1 MRRGQFTRST
11 RLWGSFGLA
20 VLLAG
25 VAVLGGACSGESVTG
40 VQAAQQRVSDA
51 EKAVEEAKAALTQA
65 NSAFCTQTKD
75 YITAID
81 RYGKVFSDDAAT
93 VGDVKTLG
101 ADLAQPRESTVAS
114 AQAVL
119 DAHEALNKANQE
131 LADAR
136 AALAS
141 VQASASG
148 KPGTTPPSTPSL
160 ATPSSPEVPTAS
172 VDRVKQA
179 EADLEAATQ
188 KVTEQTPVKEA
199 GETFNSAAFAL
210 EVSWLNLFADA
221 GCLTDEQS
229 KEAVAAV
236 RDYTAALQTN
246 LTTAGYYD
254 GKVDGVYGADTV
266 KAVEKLQTDA
276 GLPATGL
283 VDRATSAA
291 LDEAV
296 ARKSGSA
303 AEQDTI
309 EATSVQTTLKLAGY
323 WAGPIDGKWTPEL
336 TAALKEFQ
344 TALGVKPTGVVDAAT
359 LAALE
364 EAIRAQQS
372 TSPSPTAIPSS
383 PSPSG

>member
-1 MRRGQFTRST
+1 MI
-11 RLWGSFGLA
+11 
-20 VLLAG
+20 
-25 VAVLGGACSGESVTG
+25 LGAACSGKSDTG
-40 VQAAQQRVSDA
+40 VQAAQQRVSEA
-51 EKAVEEAKAALTQA
+51 EKAVEEAEAALTQA
-65 NSAFCTQTKD
+65 NSAFCTETKD

-101 ADLAQPRESTVAS
+101 ADLAQPRESTVSA

-131 LADAR
+131 LAEAQ

-148 KPGTTPPSTPSL
+148 KPEKTPPSTPSL
-160 ATPSSPEVPTAS
+160 TSSSPEVPTAS

-179 EADLEAATQ
+179 EADLEAASQ
-188 KVTEQTPVKEA
+188 GVTDQTPVKEA
-199 GETFNSAAFAL
+199 AETFNSAAFAL

-229 KEAVAAV
+229 KEAIAAV
-236 RDYTAALQTN
+236 RDYTTALQTS
-246 LTTAGYYD
+246 LKTAGYYE
-254 GKVDGVYGADTV
+254 GKVDGVYGPDTV

-276 GLPATGL
+276 GLPVTGL

-296 ARKSGSA
+296 ARESGSA

-323 WAGPIDGKWTPEL
+323 WPGPIDGKWTPEL

-344 TALGVKPTGVVDAAT
+344 TDLGVKPTGVVDAAT

-364 EAIRAQQS
+364 EAISMRQS
-372 TSPSPTAIPSS
+372 TSPSPTAVPTS

>member
-1 MRRGQFTRST
+1 MGRRQFTRSI
-11 RLWGSFGLA
+11 RLWGSLGLA
-20 VLLAG
+20 VLLGG
-25 VAVLGGACSGESVTG
+25 VVILGAACSGKSDTD
-40 VQAAQQRVSDA
+40 VQAAQQRVSEA
-51 EKAVEEAKAALTQA
+51 EKAVEEAEAALTQA
-65 NSAFCTQTKD
+65 NSAFCTETKD

-101 ADLAQPRESTVAS
+101 ADLAQPRESTVSA

-131 LADAR
+131 LAEAQ

-148 KPGTTPPSTPSL
+148 KPGKTPPSTPSL
-160 ATPSSPEVPTAS
+160 TPSSPEVPTAS

-179 EADLEAATQ
+179 EADLEAASQ
-188 KVTEQTPVKEA
+188 GVTDQTPIKEA
-199 GETFNSAAFAL
+199 AETFNSAAFAL

-229 KEAVAAV
+229 KEAIAAV
-236 RDYTAALQTN
+236 RDYTTALQTS
-246 LTTAGYYD
+246 LKTAGYYE
-254 GKVDGVYGADTV
+254 GKVDGVYGPDTV

-276 GLPATGL
+276 GLPVTGL

-291 LDEAV
+291 LDDAV
-296 ARKSGSA
+296 ARESGSA

-323 WAGPIDGKWTPEL
+323 WPGPIDGKWTPEL

-344 TALGVKPTGVVDAAT
+344 TDLGVKPTGVVDAAT

-364 EAIRAQQS
+364 EAISMGQS
-372 TSPSPTAIPSS
+372 TSPSPTAVPTS

>member
-1 MRRGQFTRST
+1 MGRGQVTPST

-20 VLLAG
+20 VLIAV
-25 VAVLGGACSGESVTG
+25 VAVLGAACSEKSATG
-40 VQAAQQRVSDA
+40 VQAAQKRVSEA
-51 EKAVEEAKAALTQA
+51 EKAVDEAKAALTEA

-101 ADLAQPRESTVAS
+101 ADLAQPRESTVSA

-131 LADAR
+131 LAEAQ
-136 AALAS
+136 AALAAA
-141 VQASASG
+141 QASASG
-148 KPGTTPPSTPSL
+148 KPGKTPS
-160 ATPSSPEVPTAS
+160 ATQSLKPSSPEVPTAS

-179 EADLEAATQ
+179 EADLEAASQ
-188 KVTEQTPVKEA
+188 GVTDQTPVKEA
-199 GETFNSAAFAL
+199 AETFNSAAFAL
-210 EVSWLNLFADA
+210 EVSWLNLLADA
-221 GCLTDEQS
+221 DCLADEQS
-229 KEAVAAV
+229 KEATAAI
-236 RDYTAALQTN
+236 RDYTTALQTS
-246 LTTAGYYD
+246 LRTAGYYD
-254 GKVDGVYGADTV
+254 GKVDGVYGPETV

-276 GLPATGL
+276 GLPVTGL
-283 VDRATSAA
+283 LDRATSAA
-291 LDEAV
+291 LDDAV
-296 ARKSGSA
+296 ARESGSA

-323 WAGPIDGKWTPEL
+323 WPGPIDGKWTPEL

-344 TALGVKPTGVVDAAT
+344 TDLGVKPTGVVDAAT

-364 EAIRAQQS
+364 EAISLRQS
-372 TSPSPTAIPSS
+372 TSPTTTTLPTS